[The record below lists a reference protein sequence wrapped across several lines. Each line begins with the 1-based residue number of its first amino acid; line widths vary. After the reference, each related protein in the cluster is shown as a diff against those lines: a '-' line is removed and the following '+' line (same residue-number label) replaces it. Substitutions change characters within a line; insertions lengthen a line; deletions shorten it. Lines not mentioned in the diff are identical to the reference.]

1 MHLKTHVSFD
11 SLTFRHTDFILG
23 VNEKY
28 LYIIK
33 REDVALL
40 PSQGFKSS

>member
-1 MHLKTHVSFD
+1 MCHLTLLLLD
-11 SLTFRHTDFILG
+11 TDFILG

-28 LYIIK
+28 LYIIR